1 MPIPQRTIPQS
12 NSGTGPPGS
21 GSVSPLAVSPLV
33 VPAAAEALSAQT
45 RPIPS
50 QTRNV
55 TLLALSQALFMSV
68 QTMGIAT
75 TPLAAHA
82 MLIDKSLAT
91 VPTFLQHA
99 GLMATTV
106 PASFLM
112 AWIGRRG
119 GFTVGALT
127 GIGAGVISFLAILWQ
142 NFALLC
148 LGGFLQ
154 GAAASFAWYFRF
166 AAADASQPSF
176 KPKAISLVMA
186 GGVLAAFMGPMTAKW
201 AVDWLEPLTFA
212 GCYVMMAVFSAAV
225 LLVVQAVRIP
235 GLTAAEKAEGGRP
248 MREIIRQPAYVVA
261 LISSMFG
268 YGVMT
273 LVMSA
278 TPLAMLACG
287 FKFGD
292 SATVIT
298 AHVVAMF
305 LPSFFTG
312 HLITRFGVLPIMVVG
327 ALISTGCGV
336 VNLMGVDY
344 WNFFLANILVGLGW
358 NFMYVGGSTLLTTTY
373 RPAERAKVQAS
384 HDFTV
389 YATTATAAALSGFLQ
404 ANAGW
409 TLINMIAIPLM
420 LIVMTAAL
428 SLGAHRRRHPV
439 AVPAE

>member
-1 MPIPQRTIPQS
+1 MS
-12 NSGTGPPGS
+12 
-21 GSVSPLAVSPLV
+21 
-33 VPAAAEALSAQT
+33 
-45 RPIPS
+45 S

-55 TLLALSQALFMSV
+55 SLLALSQALFMSV

-127 GIGAGVISFLAILWQ
+127 GIAAGIISFLAILWQ

-148 LGGFLQ
+148 IGGFLQ

-166 AAADASQPSF
+166 AAADASQPNF
-176 KPKAISLVMA
+176 RPKAISLVMA
-186 GGVLAAFMGPMTAKW
+186 GGVLAGFMGPMTATW
-201 AVDWLEPLTFA
+201 AVNWLEPLTFA
-212 GCYVMMAVFSAAV
+212 GCYVMMAIFSAAV
-225 LLVVQAVRIP
+225 LLVVQAIRIP

-248 MREIIRQPAYVVA
+248 MREIARQPAYVVA
-261 LISSMFG
+261 LLSSMLG

-292 SATVIT
+292 SAKVIT
-298 AHVVAMF
+298 AHVIAMF

-312 HLITRFGVLPIMVVG
+312 HLITRFGVLAIMVAG
-327 ALISTGCGV
+327 ALISTGCGL
-336 VNLMGVDY
+336 VNLAGVGFM
-344 WNFFLANILVGLGW
+344 NFFIANVLVGLGW

-420 LIVMTAAL
+420 VVVMTAAL
-428 SLGAHRRRHPV
+428 WLGRHRRRHPV
-439 AVPAE
+439 AAPAE